1 MLRVFTR
8 WPNLTSISIS
18 NLSRMWHVHDTYH
31 SHLYKVRFKVI
42 NLGVTGYYFTNK
54 FLKCRSIW
62 EGILP
67 ILIYTSCSSSLFT
80 LKWEGL
86 SPHPGT
92 YFNPPKNSSSKN
104 MLKQLDGW
112 NARESVSLWFCW
124 ESIWGGVLKRVKVT
138 LFFDRLK
145 KNNLNQCN
153 KVLHPGNI
161 LNPKNEGLVCWFRWF
176 SFCAWVIVRPTNI
189 YSRWFSKV
197 LLLRSDHFLGGE
209 DV

>member
-8 WPNLTSISIS
+8 WPNLTSTSIS
-18 NLSRMWHVHDTYH
+18 NLSQVHDTYH

-54 FLKCRSIW
+54 FLKSRSIW

-80 LKWEGL
+80 PKWKGL

-104 MLKQLDGW
+104 LKNKRMVEMLERVCLSGFVGRASEAAPWNEWRSLSFWSFEKTIWINATRCYALVTFWTQKMEVWFVGLDD
-112 NARESVSLWFCW
+112 FP
-124 ESIWGGVLKRVKVT
+124 
-138 LFFDRLK
+138 FRLDD
-145 KNNLNQCN
+145 C
-153 KVLHPGNI
+153 
-161 LNPKNEGLVCWFRWF
+161 
-176 SFCAWVIVRPTNI
+176 
-189 YSRWFSKV
+189 
-197 LLLRSDHFLGGE
+197 
-209 DV
+209 

>member
-124 ESIWGGVLKRVKVT
+124 ESIWSGVLKRVKVT

-145 KNNLNQCN
+145 KTIWINATRCYTQ
-153 KVLHPGNI
+153 K
-161 LNPKNEGLVCWFRWF
+161 
-176 SFCAWVIVRPTNI
+176 
-189 YSRWFSKV
+189 
-197 LLLRSDHFLGGE
+197 
-209 DV
+209 